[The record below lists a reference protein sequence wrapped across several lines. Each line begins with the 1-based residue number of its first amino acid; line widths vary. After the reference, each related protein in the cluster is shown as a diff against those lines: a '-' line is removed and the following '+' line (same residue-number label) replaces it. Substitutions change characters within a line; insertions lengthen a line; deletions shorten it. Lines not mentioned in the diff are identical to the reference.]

1 MFDDVKNNMPPQ
13 SEDSSASETKSVE
26 DIFSGTD
33 QNASRSA
40 DKNVNEITDQMT
52 TMPSVYQSLEGTHH
66 SSRKTILVA
75 LLVLILLGIIG
86 VGGYMAYGFFMADRG
101 GDKNIENENK
111 LENGAIQDNQNQA
124 TSKNMIV
131 NNNTDT
137 DNDGLSDEEE
147 VQFGTD
153 ITMPDT
159 DSDGLFDREEVYS
172 FKTDPLN
179 PDSDGDGFFDGA
191 EVKSGYDPLG
201 TGRLIDKLPT
211 EE

>member
-1 MFDDVKNNMPPQ
+1 MFDDVKNSIPSQ
-13 SEDSSASETKSVE
+13 SEDGSASEAKSVE

-33 QNASRSA
+33 QNASRST
-40 DKNVNEITDQMT
+40 DLNVNEIPNEMT
-52 TMPSVYQSLEGTHH
+52 TMPSAYQPLQGTRH

-75 LLVLILLGIIG
+75 LLGVILLGIIG
-86 VGGYMAYGFFMADRG
+86 VGGYMAYGFFIANQG
-101 GDKNIENENK
+101 GEKNIENANTS
-111 LENGAIQDNQNQA
+111 ENGEVENNQNQA
-124 TSKNMIV
+124 TNENMIV
-131 NNNTDT
+131 NNNSDA

-147 VQFGTD
+147 GQFGTD
-153 ITMPDT
+153 VTMPDT

-201 TGRLIDKLPT
+201 PGRLIDKLPT

>member
-1 MFDDVKNNMPPQ
+1 MFDDVKNSMPSQ
-13 SEDSSASETKSVE
+13 SAGNSASETKSVE

-33 QNASRSA
+33 QNASLKE
-40 DKNVNEITDQMT
+40 DKNVNEMTDQMT
-52 TMPSVYQSLEGTHH
+52 TMPSAYQPLEVSRH

-75 LLVLILLGIIG
+75 LLGVILLGIVG

-101 GDKNIENENK
+101 GEKNIENANTS
-111 LENGAIQDNQNQA
+111 ENGEVQDNQNQV
-124 TSKNMIV
+124 TNENMIV
-131 NNNTDT
+131 NNNSDA
-137 DNDGLSDEEE
+137 DNDGLSDDEEG
-147 VQFGTD
+147 QFGTD
-153 ITMPDT
+153 VAMPDT
-159 DSDGLFDREEVYS
+159 DSDGLFDREEVFS

-201 TGRLIDKLPT
+201 TGKLIDKLPT

>member
-1 MFDDVKNNMPPQ
+1 MFDDVKNSLPNP
-13 SEDSSASETKSVE
+13 SEKSSGSEVKPIE

-40 DKNVNEITDQMT
+40 DLNVNEIPNEMT
-52 TMPSVYQSLEGTHH
+52 TMPSAYQPLEGTRH

-75 LLVLILLGIIG
+75 LLGVILLGIIG

-101 GDKNIENENK
+101 GDKNVENENT
-111 LENGAIQDNQNQA
+111 LENGATQDIQNQA
-124 TSKNMIV
+124 TNENMIV
-131 NNNTDT
+131 NNNSDA

-147 VQFGTD
+147 GQFGTD
-153 ITMPDT
+153 VAMPDT

-201 TGRLIDKLPT
+201 TGKLIDKLPT

>member
-1 MFDDVKNNMPPQ
+1 MFDDVKNSMPPQ
-13 SEDSSASETKSVE
+13 SEGSSVSETKSVE

-40 DKNVNEITDQMT
+40 DINANEITDQVT
-52 TMPSVYQSLEGTHH
+52 TMPSAYQPLEGMRH

-75 LLVLILLGIIG
+75 LLGVILLGIIG
-86 VGGYMAYGFFMADRG
+86 VGGYMAYGFFIANQG
-101 GDKNIENENK
+101 GDKNIENGEALNNGEVQEN
-111 LENGAIQDNQNQA
+111 QDQA
-124 TSKNMIV
+124 ASENMIV
-131 NNNTDT
+131 NNNSDA

-147 VQFGTD
+147 AQFGTD
-153 ITMPDT
+153 VTMPDT

-191 EVKSGYDPLG
+191 RSKI
-201 TGRLIDKLPT
+201 RL
-211 EE
+211 